1 MAAARPLA
9 IWLLAAASLVPIGGC
24 GTAHQ
29 RAVPPAAVA
38 TGLFADVTDAAGIA
52 FRHTNGDR
60 GEWLFPETFGGG
72 CAFLDYDGDERLDLL
87 LVSPGSLLP
96 PPEPAPPNLALY
108 RNRGDGTFADVT
120 AAAGLDRPLGYAQ
133 VVAVGDYDNDGDPD
147 LFIAGYDGCHLFRNQ
162 GTRAGQHAGFV
173 EVTRAAGVA
182 ANDGGP
188 RWGSAAAWGD
198 YDCDGDLDL
207 YVAFYARWTRQSH
220 RECPRPDGSPGYC
233 VPTVYPGDS
242 GRLYRNE
249 GGGRFRDVTRAARLD
264 DVRGRTLAVAWLDY
278 NDDGFD
284 DLYLA
289 NDLDPNQ
296 LLRNNADGTFTDV
309 APAAGVAFGND
320 GLVASGMGIAL
331 GDFDHTGRE
340 SLLVTNLHGE
350 GFSLF
355 QPVGGGQYVYA
366 SERTGLLLP
375 TFPRSGWGAAF
386 LDFDRDGW
394 LDLVTANGSVHP
406 IVAQDIPG
414 AAYEEPKGVFRNLG
428 NGRFA
433 DVTAD
438 SGALARPRPARGLAV
453 GDYDDDGR
461 LDLLCV
467 NRNQRADLFR
477 NTSPD
482 RGHWISL
489 RLVGTRSNRDGI
501 GARVRLLAGGVV
513 QTAVCR
519 RSSSYAS
526 SSDPRLFFGL
536 GNATRVDRIEIRW
549 PSGEEDRLP
558 SLAAD
563 CVYRVTEG
571 KPDAVVA
578 ISSVR

>member
-1 MAAARPLA
+1 MVVARPLTL
-9 IWLLAAASLVPIGGC
+9 WLLAASATLLPASGC
-24 GTAHQ
+24 GSGRP
-29 RAVPPAAVA
+29 RAAPPPAP
-38 TGLFADVTDAAGIA
+38 TGLFTDVTDAAGIA
-52 FRHTNGDR
+52 FRHTNGDT

-72 CAFLDYDGDERLDLL
+72 CAFLDYDGDDRLDLVF
-87 LVSPGSLLP
+87 VSCGSLV
-96 PPEPAPPNLALY
+96 PARASDRPNLVLY
-108 RNRGDGTFADVT
+108 RNRGDGTFTDVT
-120 AAAGLDRPLGYAQ
+120 ATAGLGRLSGYAQ
-133 VVAVGDYDNDGDPD
+133 AVAVGDYDNDGDPD
-147 LFIAGYDGCHLFRNQ
+147 LFVAGYDGSHLFRNR
-162 GTRAGQHAGFV
+162 GTQAGRNAGF
-173 EVTRAAGVA
+173 EDVTRTAGVA

-188 RWGSAAAWGD
+188 RWASGAAWSD
-198 YDCDGDLDL
+198 YDRDGDLDL
-207 YVAFYARWTRQSH
+207 YVAYYARWTRRSH

-264 DVRGRTLAVAWLDY
+264 VVRGRTLAVAWLDY
-278 NDDGFD
+278 NEDGRD

-296 LLRNNADGTFTDV
+296 LLRNNGDGTFTDV

-331 GDFDHTGRE
+331 GDIDHSGRE

-453 GDYDDDGR
+453 GDYDNDGR

-467 NRNQRADLFR
+467 NRNMRADLFR
-477 NTSPD
+477 NISPD

-489 RLVGTRSNRDGI
+489 HLVGTRSNRDGI

-536 GNATRVDRIEIRW
+536 RNATRIDRIEIRW
-549 PSGEEDRLP
+549 PSGVEDRLP
-558 SLAAD
+558 PLAAD
-563 CVYRVTEG
+563 RVYRVTEG

-578 ISSVR
+578 ISAGR